1 MRENER
7 IIKAA
12 MVGGVTAALF
22 YSIPF
27 LNFINCFC
35 CVGIMAGGMFAL
47 YYYDK
52 SLGMKEYLS
61 TAIAVTIGI
70 ASGLLGAFIS
80 LMIEW
85 FIYLRFG
92 HWELEFLRNII
103 NNMEEVPA
111 YIEEMVGQIESEL
124 QMGFYW
130 GAILFRNLLLMPI
143 FCLFGSLIIR
153 VFLNKNRIH
162 ENL

>member
-1 MRENER
+1 
-7 IIKAA
+7 
-12 MVGGVTAALF
+12 
-22 YSIPF
+22 
-27 LNFINCFC
+27 
-35 CVGIMAGGMFAL
+35 
-47 YYYDK
+47 
-52 SLGMKEYLS
+52 MKEYLS